1 MPKPGRQ
8 QRKATTPTPLNPL
21 ESDIR
26 VKARVV
32 EALLI
37 AQSNSNRVGV
47 AAVCQEIREAAQDQL
62 PEVFPG

>member
-1 MPKPGRQ
+1 MPRQ
-8 QRKATTPTPLNPL
+8 KAMPTESELL

-37 AQSNSNRVGV
+37 AVGTGNR
-47 AAVCQEIREAAQDQL
+47 AAVASVSQEIREAAQDQL
-62 PEVFPG
+62 PEIFKP